1 MSSLY
6 LSLEVSVLPIFL
18 CSRAKEMATY
28 SSILGERSLAGYS
41 PWHWKESDMTQH
53 ACTHMLWGW
62 YLVLLGLWFQNT
74 KDPSSTQ
81 WISIWD
87 LAQAQRI
94 LLLWIHLLL
103 CLLTNISFGAH
114 NYFSWGVNFYL
125 NIILDN
131 SFLLT
136 LESLYFKDSTPP
148 RDT

>member
-6 LSLEVSVLPIFL
+6 LSLEVSFLPIFL
-18 CSRAKEMATY
+18 CSHAMEMATY
-28 SSILGERSLAGYS
+28 SSILAQRSLAGYS
-41 PWHWKESDMTQH
+41 PWGCKELDMSQH
-53 ACTHMLWGW
+53 VYTHMLWGS

-81 WISIWD
+81 WISLWA
-87 LAQAQRI
+87 LAPVQPI

-103 CLLTNISFGAH
+103 CLLTNISLGAH
-114 NYFSWGVNFYL
+114 NYFSWGVNFHL

-148 RDT
+148 RDI